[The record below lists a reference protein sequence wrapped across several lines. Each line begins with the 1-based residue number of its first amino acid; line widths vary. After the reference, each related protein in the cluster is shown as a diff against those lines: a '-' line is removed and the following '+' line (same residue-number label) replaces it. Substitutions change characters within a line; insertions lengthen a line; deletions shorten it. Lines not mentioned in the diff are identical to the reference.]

1 MTASA
6 GISLYPEDGEE
17 VEALLKSA
25 DTAMYRAK
33 ERGRDNF
40 QLFSAAMTEKALER
54 RSLEDEHAQGAR
66 QAGADA
72 PLPAL
77 PRSSPPVA

>member
-1 MTASA
+1 MRVTASG

-17 VEALLKSA
+17 AEALLKSA

-40 QLFSAAMTEKALER
+40 QLFSPAMAEKALER
-54 RSLEDEHAQGAR
+54 ARSRRACGGPSTGR
-66 QAGADA
+66 
-72 PLPAL
+72 
-77 PRSSPPVA
+77 R